1 MTETIT
7 HEWFTIAFNYASFI
21 ECECGFRP
29 SSQEEMDAHI
39 PQRGEPTA

>member
-1 MTETIT
+1 MNDNID
-7 HEWFTIAFNYASFI
+7 HEWFTIIYSYATFT

-39 PQRGEPTA
+39 PRREGSS